1 MALYHPKHRCPEV
14 VGVGL
19 AGVRDVELVLLVHV
33 TAASPNAT
41 AASSGGT
48 ARRADGGRTSLAG
61 PYPSFRGR
69 VAKYR
74 MGPYIRRYK

>member
-41 AASSGGT
+41 AASSGGK
-48 ARRADGGRTSLAG
+48 ARRADGRPYLAG
-61 PYPSFRGR
+61 RPVPKFPRPR
-69 VAKYR
+69 CEIQN
-74 MGPYIRRYK
+74 GPLY